1 MAFFLGIDIGT
12 SGTRAI
18 VIDQKGKLRGVGTA
32 SHTCQSPK
40 PLWSE
45 QAPAEWWAAVRQSVP
60 AAVKAAGIKPA
71 DIAGIGLSGQMH
83 GLVLLDKKNDVLR
96 PAILWN
102 DQRTAAE
109 CEEITQRA
117 GGRKKL
123 LELVSN
129 PALTGFTAPKILWV
143 RKHEKSIFEKAK
155 KALLPKDYIRFC
167 LTGEFATEVSD
178 ASGTLLLDVNKR
190 QWSKALLSKL
200 SLDAALLPEVFESTV
215 VSGKI
220 SAAAAEALG
229 GSVVVGTPVVGGGGD
244 CAAGAVGAGIVRS
257 GVGSVSIG
265 TSGVVF
271 VHADKP
277 KTDPEGRAHTFCHA
291 VPGKWH
297 NMGVTLSAGGSFQW
311 FKNALGHPESAVAS
325 LTGGDPYDLLVKEAQ
340 TAPAGSEG
348 LCFLPY
354 LTGERTPHA
363 DPFATGAFV
372 GITPRTTKGYLTR
385 SVIEGVCYS
394 LRDCIEIFR
403 GMNVPVDEVRVT
415 GGGAKNKFWFQ
426 TLADVFGQGT
436 CSLQASEGAAYGVA
450 LLAAVGTK
458 HFKSVE
464 EACAATVRTCDPVK
478 PDAKRVKVYEK
489 YYPHWQSLYQSLKGD
504 FARLGKD

>member
-1 MAFFLGIDIGT
+1 VREA
-12 SGTRAI
+12 
-18 VIDQKGKLRGVGTA
+18 V
-32 SHTCQSPK
+32 
-40 PLWSE
+40 PL
-45 QAPAEWWAAVRQSVP
+45 
-60 AAVKAAGIKPA
+60 AVKNAGIKAA

-83 GLVLLDKKNDVLR
+83 GLVLLDNKNAVLR

-109 CEEITQRA
+109 CDEITHRA

-123 LELVSN
+123 LEMVSN

-143 RKHEKSIFEKAK
+143 RKNERAIFDRAK

-200 SLDAALLPEVFESTV
+200 ELDASLLPDVFESTV

-220 SAAAAEALG
+220 SAAAADALG
-229 GSVVVGTPVVGGGGD
+229 GAVKAGTPVVGGGGD
-244 CAAGAVGAGIVRS
+244 CAAGAVGAGIVRA
-257 GVGSVSIG
+257 GVCSVSIG

-271 VHADKP
+271 VHADQP
-277 KTDPEGRAHTFCHA
+277 KTDPCGRAHTFCHA

-311 FKNALGHPESAVAS
+311 LKNALGHPESAVAS
-325 LTGGDPYDLLVKEAQ
+325 VTGCDPYDILVKEAQ

-363 DPFATGAFV
+363 DPFAKGAFI
-372 GITPRTTKGYLTR
+372 GITPRTTKAYLAR

-394 LRDCIEIFR
+394 LRDCLEIFR
-403 GMNVPVDEVRVT
+403 GMKVPVEEVRVT
-415 GGGAKNKFWFQ
+415 GGGAKNPFWNQ
-426 TLADVFGQGT
+426 TLADIFGQT
-436 CSLQASEGAAYGVA
+436 THSLVAAEGAAFGVA

-458 HFKSVE
+458 EFKSVE
-464 EACAATVRTCDPVK
+464 EACDATVQTCNPMKTNV
-478 PDAKRVKVYEK
+478 ARSRVYEGV
-489 YYPHWQSLYQSLKGD
+489 YPIWQNLYRVLKPE
-504 FARLGKD
+504 FEKLAK

>member
-1 MAFFLGIDIGT
+1 MPFFLGIDIGT

-18 VIDQKGKLRGVGTA
+18 VIDQKGKLRGAGTA
-32 SHTCQSPK
+32 GHTCQSPK

-45 QAPAEWWAAVRQSVP
+45 QSPAEWWEAVKQAVP
-60 AAVKAAGIKPA
+60 AAVKAAGIKPG

-83 GLVLLDKKNDVLR
+83 GLVLLNKKSEVLR

-102 DQRTAAE
+102 DQRTGAE
-109 CEEITQRA
+109 CDEITQKA

-123 LELVSN
+123 LDLVSN
-129 PALTGFTAPKILWV
+129 PALTGFTAPKMLWV
-143 RKHEKSIFEKAK
+143 RNNEPKIFDQAV

-167 LTGEFATEVSD
+167 LSGEFATEVSD

-200 SLDAALLPEVFESTV
+200 GLDLSLLPDVYESTIPSTK
-215 VSGKI
+215 VSE
-220 SAAAAEALG
+220 AAADALG
-229 GSVVVGTPVVGGGGD
+229 GAVKAGTPIVGGGGD
-244 CAAGAVGAGIVRS
+244 CAAGAVGSGIVKS
-257 GVGSVSIG
+257 GVCSVSIG

-271 VHADKP
+271 AHADQP

-297 NMGVTLSAGGSFQW
+297 NMGVTLCAGGSLQW
-311 FKNALGHPESAVAS
+311 FKNALGHPEIAVAGLS
-325 LTGGDPYDLLVKEAQ
+325 GGDPYDILVQEAR
-340 TAPAGSEG
+340 TAPVGSEG

-363 DPFATGAFV
+363 DPLAKGCFI
-372 GITPRTTKGYLTR
+372 GITPRTTKGHMAR
-385 SVIEGVCYS
+385 SVIEGVAYS

-403 GMNVPVDEVRVT
+403 GMKVSVEEVRVT
-415 GGGAKNKFWFQ
+415 GGGAKNDFWYQ
-426 TLADVFGQGT
+426 TLADMFGQST
-436 CSLQASEGAAYGVA
+436 CSLVASEGAAYGVA

-458 HFKSVE
+458 NFNSVE
-464 EACAATVRTCDPVK
+464 EACAATVRTCNPVK
-478 PDAKRVKVYEK
+478 PCAEHSAIYDK
-489 YYPHWQSLYQSLKGD
+489 YYPAWQNLYRSLKGD
-504 FARLGKD
+504 FQALGK